1 MFEAVHC
8 SAKIMPSKIN
18 PVNFSIF
25 FTSRKLF
32 PESNIT
38 LYYFSSF
45 FIDRNETTYFSSISS
60 FMPRCNF
67 YKDPFGS
74 SFPNRIYWI
83 ERALFLQNHNLVSI
97 KTPISAHN
105 TENLYRDIRFTFYS
119 AMNIEQS
126 TLFLWISIHFFF
138 RTNYSHM
145 EKIAFFHIIGFA
157 MLSN

>member
-25 FTSRKLF
+25 FYIPKII
-32 PESNIT
+32 PWIQHY

-45 FIDRNETTYFSSISS
+45 SIDRNETTYFSSISS
-60 FMPRCNF
+60 LMPRCNF

-83 ERALFLQNHNLVSI
+83 ERALFLENHNLVSI

-105 TENLYRDIRFTFYS
+105 TESLSRYP
-119 AMNIEQS
+119 
-126 TLFLWISIHFFF
+126 
-138 RTNYSHM
+138 
-145 EKIAFFHIIGFA
+145 FHILFSYEHWTINFVP
-157 MLSN
+157 LNFNTFF